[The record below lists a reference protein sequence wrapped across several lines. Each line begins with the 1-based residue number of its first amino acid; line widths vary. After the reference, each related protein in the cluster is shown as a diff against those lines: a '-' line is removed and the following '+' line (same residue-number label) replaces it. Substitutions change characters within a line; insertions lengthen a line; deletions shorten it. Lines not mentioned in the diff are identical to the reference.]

1 MSKQR
6 TKKSKQQRRQQAA
19 AQRKAQRRAS
29 EQPKLV
35 VPEGPLSP
43 GDRINLIIASFGLTL
58 DTKPFAARLVGLG
71 VDYLLCGALTM
82 IPIVLA
88 VNIAGVPEATGID
101 SMVAGGMPL
110 SHVALAIIAALL
122 ISCAYYVVIPLK
134 MLPGKTPG
142 KYCTHREIAMRD
154 GNPVTLRAL
163 LVRWLVLTFCETI
176 CTFASSLFIQFISI
190 LTNNMVGIAY
200 NTFGAIVT
208 AISAWLV
215 FTRTPDR
222 PALHDIAAGTRVYLD
237 R

>member
-6 TKKSKQQRRQQAA
+6 SKKSKQQKRQQAT
-19 AQRKAQRRAS
+19 AQRKAQRRAGS
-29 EQPKLV
+29 EPKIV

-88 VNIAGVPEATGID
+88 INIGGIPEATGID
-101 SMVAGGMPL
+101 AMVARGMPL
-110 SHVALAIIAALL
+110 SFVALAIAAALL
-122 ISCAYYVVIPLK
+122 VSCAYYVVIPLVL
-134 MLPGKTPG
+134 LPGKTPG
-142 KYCTHREIAMRD
+142 KYCTHREVVMRD
-154 GNPVTLRAL
+154 GSPATLRAL
-163 LVRWLVLTFCETI
+163 LLRWLVLTFCETI
-176 CTFASSLFIQFISI
+176 CTFASSLFIQFIAI
-190 LTNNMVGIAY
+190 LTNSAVGIAY

-222 PALHDIAAGTRVYLD
+222 PALHDIVAGTRVRLD